1 MDGRVRLRVRRQILQ
16 AWLYSLGVVL
26 YWVHDTSPGCSR
38 TYLLI
43 DRTVPLVDRLIR
55 MSRLPVLRS
64 TLADIVSLVDDLRR

>member
-1 MDGRVRLRVRRQILQ
+1 MRIDSSLRARLPELL
-16 AWLYSLGVVL
+16 WLYSLGVVL
-26 YWVHDTSPGCSR
+26 DWVHDTSPGCSR

>member
-1 MDGRVRLRVRRQILQ
+1 
-16 AWLYSLGVVL
+16 VL